1 VSDASLFE
9 QQRRNRRRSAVLVG
23 IFLLFFAWIGF
34 GGDYVFY
41 LYTTPSPASG
51 VSRGPARQMGP
62 LGGYHHT
69 FPWFGIA
76 TTLIGLGMAWYGWK
90 NGPKQ
95 VLWASGAWQLVEPN
109 TPEEK
114 VLVNVVE
121 EMAIAASLPKPAIWI
136 VPDPDPNAFATGTDE
151 RHANIAVTQGLL
163 TTLNRDE
170 LQAVVAHELGHI
182 KNYDVKLMTLLA
194 ALVGV
199 LALISQ
205 GTGRF
210 MWASGGRVPGGR
222 SSGGGGG
229 RRGGSGGLAVLLLVV
244 WLISLMLAPLISR
257 LLALAVSRKREFL
270 ADASSAQF
278 TRNPAALASA
288 LRKIEDAEAPT
299 KSIQHGSAHL
309 CIADPL
315 GRRTNLHEGFLSDV
329 FGTHPPMAVRI
340 ARLKAMAYQYQKTG
354 VLPESV

>member
-1 VSDASLFE
+1 MSDASLFE
-9 QQRRNRRRSAVLVG
+9 QQRRNRRRSAILVG
-23 IFLLFFAWIGF
+23 LFLLFFAWIGF

-41 LYTTPSPASG
+41 LETMPSPTPGLSQG
-51 VSRGPARQMGP
+51 SR
-62 LGGYHHT
+62 YHHT

-76 TTLIGLGMAWYGWK
+76 ATLLGLGMAWYGWK

-151 RHANIAVTQGLL
+151 RHANIAVTEGLL

-199 LALISQ
+199 LALVSQ
-205 GTGRF
+205 GTRRVMWGTGGRV
-210 MWASGGRVPGGR
+210 SGGR
-222 SSGGGGG
+222 GGGGG
-229 RRGGSGGLAVLLLVV
+229 RKGGGGGLALILLVV
-244 WLISLMLAPLISR
+244 WLISLMLAPLVSR

-288 LRKIEDAEAPT
+288 LRKIEDAAAPT

-315 GRRTNLHEGFLSDV
+315 GRRTNLHEGFLSDL

-354 VLPESV
+354 VMPETV